1 MHFRALTPIRMQKLR
16 ALILDETV
24 DNVLRAVQS
33 KGNVHIVDINRTLPQ
48 WENLAQSYTTEQE
61 IRRWRSVLNRINRIL
76 SHLGLKK
83 ELGLIEQLF
92 KPRGRALI
100 EIDASEEM
108 KLLST
113 AEDEVSSVERE
124 VEENIEKFQIV
135 RELLWELSNAKTDIE
150 ELRSTERLYIK
161 FGKMANEEI
170 PLLENEL
177 RSRVRYISMYAE
189 GKKRTRFVA
198 LVSLCRFS
206 EEIEKIISNYRFQ
219 EIPFPKEIS
228 GTPNSCLRFLDSQS
242 SNILK
247 KYERQI
253 LCLHDA
259 VLAKIERLKIKE
271 NLGKTKRIFVL
282 EAWIPEEEKQDIK
295 SVIHE
300 AAEGYAT
307 ITVSPPDEPESEI
320 PTLLK
325 DRNVIGSFRMLTEM
339 YGVPLYN
346 EIDPTPFLAIFFTF
360 FVGLMSADLAIGT
373 TIIVSS
379 LLIRRGAGSRS
390 KNMKNLSVVLLCIG
404 ISTIF
409 FGILMGEFMGGL
421 AELPVLWMSAAEDPI
436 SFLLIV
442 IGIGMGHLVFGSILG
457 FLNNLYKKQFR
468 RIVGEQLSTLLLIG
482 SAAIFLVTGE
492 FEFQGTSLVGYV
504 MGIIGL
510 AALMLGKGPI
520 GLLELTRLLSSVIS
534 YVRIL
539 ALNMATAWMG
549 RTFVLLGTLVV
560 GTYLIGPVLNG
571 TILLFSHFFIVFIS
585 VFATFAHAL
594 RLHYVEFFG
603 RFFIGGG
610 TRFSP
615 LASEREYTVLKS
627 PSQETEVKK

>member
-1 MHFRALTPIRMQKLR
+1 MQKLR

-24 DNVLRAVQS
+24 DEVLRAVQS

-48 WENLAQSYTTEQE
+48 WENLAQSYMTEQE
-61 IRRWRSVLNRINRIL
+61 TRRWRSVLNRINRVL
-76 SHLGLKK
+76 SNLGLKK

-100 EIDASEEM
+100 EVDAAEEM
-108 KLLST
+108 ELLST
-113 AEDEVSSVERE
+113 AEDKVSSVERE

-135 RELLWELSNAKTDIE
+135 RELLWELRNAKTDIE

-161 FGKMANEEI
+161 FGKLANEKI
-170 PLLENEL
+170 QLLENEL
-177 RSRVRYISMYAE
+177 RSRVRYVSMYTE

-219 EIPFPKEIS
+219 EISFPKEIS
-228 GTPNSCLRFLDSQS
+228 GTPNSCLRFLESQS

-247 KYERQI
+247 KYERQM

-271 NLGKTKRIFVL
+271 RLGKTKRIFVL

-295 SVIHE
+295 SVIDE
-300 AAEGYAT
+300 ASEGYAT
-307 ITVSPPDEPESEI
+307 MVVSPPDEPQSEI

-373 TIIVSS
+373 TIIVSG

-390 KNMKNLSVVLLCIG
+390 ENMKNLSVVLLCIG
-404 ISTIF
+404 ISTVF
-409 FGILMGEFMGGL
+409 FGVLMGEFMGGL
-421 AELPVLWMSAAEDPI
+421 VELPVLWMSAAEDPI

-457 FLNNLYKKQFR
+457 FLNNLSKRQFR

-482 SAAIFLVTGE
+482 SAAIFLVTGR
-492 FEFQGTSLVGYV
+492 FEFQGTSVVGYV
-504 MGIIGL
+504 AGIIGL
-510 AALMLGKGPI
+510 AALMIGKGPI

-560 GTYLIGPVLNG
+560 GTYLVGPVLNG

-585 VFATFAHAL
+585 VFATFAHSL

-615 LASEREYTVLKS
+615 LTSEREYTVSKS
-627 PSQETEVKK
+627 LSQRIKVEE

>member
-1 MHFRALTPIRMQKLR
+1 MQKLR

-24 DNVLRAVQS
+24 DEVLRAVQS

-48 WENLAQSYTTEQE
+48 WENLAQSYMTEQE
-61 IRRWRSVLNRINRIL
+61 TRRWRSVLNRINRVL
-76 SHLGLKK
+76 SNLGLTK

-100 EIDASEEM
+100 EVDAAEEM
-108 KLLST
+108 ELLST
-113 AEDEVSSVERE
+113 AEDKVSSVERE

-135 RELLWELSNAKTDIE
+135 RELLWELRNAKTDIE

-161 FGKMANEEI
+161 FGKLANEKI
-170 PLLENEL
+170 QLLENEL
-177 RSRVRYISMYAE
+177 RSRVRYVSMYTE

-219 EIPFPKEIS
+219 EISFPKEIS
-228 GTPNSCLRFLDSQS
+228 GTPNSCLRFLESQS

-247 KYERQI
+247 KYERQM

-271 NLGKTKRIFVL
+271 RLGKTKRIFVL
-282 EAWIPEEEKQDIK
+282 EAWIPEEEKKDIK
-295 SVIHE
+295 SVIDE
-300 AAEGYAT
+300 ASEGYAT
-307 ITVSPPDEPESEI
+307 MVVSPPDEPQSEI

-373 TIIVSS
+373 TIIVSG

-390 KNMKNLSVVLLCIG
+390 ENMKNLSVVLLCIG
-404 ISTIF
+404 ISTVF
-409 FGILMGEFMGGL
+409 FGVLMGEFMGGL
-421 AELPVLWMSAAEDPI
+421 VELPVLWMSAAEDPI

-457 FLNNLYKKQFR
+457 FLNNLSKRQFR

-482 SAAIFLVTGE
+482 SAAIFLVTGR
-492 FEFQGTSLVGYV
+492 FEFQGTSVVGYV
-504 MGIIGL
+504 AGIIGL
-510 AALMLGKGPI
+510 AALMIGKGPI

-560 GTYLIGPVLNG
+560 GTYLVGPVLNG

-585 VFATFAHAL
+585 VFATFAHSL

-615 LASEREYTVLKS
+615 LTSEREYTVSKS
-627 PSQETEVKK
+627 LSQRIKVEE

>member
-1 MHFRALTPIRMQKLR
+1 MHFRALAPVRMQKLR

-24 DNVLRAVQS
+24 DEVLRAVQS

-48 WENLAQSYTTEQE
+48 WENLAQSYMTEQE
-61 IRRWRSVLNRINRIL
+61 TRRWRSVLNRINRVL
-76 SHLGLKK
+76 SNLGLKK

-100 EIDASEEM
+100 EVDAAEEM
-108 KLLST
+108 ELLST
-113 AEDEVSSVERE
+113 AEDKVSSVERE

-135 RELLWELSNAKTDIE
+135 RELLWELRNAKTDIE

-161 FGKMANEEI
+161 FGKLANEKI
-170 PLLENEL
+170 QLLENEL
-177 RSRVRYISMYAE
+177 RSRVRYVSIYTE

-219 EIPFPKEIS
+219 EISFPKEIS
-228 GTPNSCLRFLDSQS
+228 GTPNSCLRFLESQS

-247 KYERQI
+247 KYERQM

-271 NLGKTKRIFVL
+271 RLGKTKRIFVL

-295 SVIHE
+295 SVIDE
-300 AAEGYAT
+300 ASEGYAT
-307 ITVSPPDEPESEI
+307 MVVSPPDEPQSEI

-373 TIIVSS
+373 TIIVSG

-390 KNMKNLSVVLLCIG
+390 ENMKNLSVVLLCIG
-404 ISTIF
+404 ISTVF
-409 FGILMGEFMGGL
+409 FGVLMGEFMGGL
-421 AELPVLWMSAAEDPI
+421 VELPVLWMSAAEDPI

-457 FLNNLYKKQFR
+457 FLNNLSKRQFR

-482 SAAIFLVTGE
+482 SAAIFLVTGR
-492 FEFQGTSLVGYV
+492 FEFQGTSVVGYV
-504 MGIIGL
+504 AGIIGL
-510 AALMLGKGPI
+510 AALMIGKGPI

-560 GTYLIGPVLNG
+560 GTYLVGPVLNG

-585 VFATFAHAL
+585 VFATFAHSL

-615 LASEREYTVLKS
+615 LTSEREYTVSKS
-627 PSQETEVKK
+627 LSQRIKVEE